1 MHDRKAS
8 FMFIT
13 ALLVLASL
21 IAGCNVVSGAGSASV
36 PSGQGYLDTIS
47 VTGFGEAYGTPDT
60 GTIQLGFS
68 TSNVDVGQAMSQSN
82 ATVERLTQAMLG
94 LGIAAEDI
102 QTTNFSVWP
111 EERYDPV
118 TGLPSGEKTYR
129 VENTL
134 SVKVRQLGSMPQV
147 IEAGLANGAN
157 NLYGLN
163 FSIDDSGALAAEARS
178 AAVADAQARAGELAA
193 ELGVTLGDARIANE
207 IYNTGYP
214 TSFEAAI
221 GVGGGG
227 APPISEGQLSVN
239 IQVVVTF
246 DIVR

>member
-1 MHDRKAS
+1 MNHQNVRPILAG
-8 FMFIT
+8 
-13 ALLVLASL
+13 LLILSTML
-21 IAGCNVVSGAGSASV
+21 AGCVAGSGSTTAV
-36 PSGQGYLDTIS
+36 NPSSQGYLDTIS
-47 VTGFGEAYGTPDT
+47 VTGFGEAFGVPDT

-68 TSNVDVGQAMSQSN
+68 TSNVDIGQAMSQSN

-94 LGIAAEDI
+94 VGIASEDI

-111 EERYDPV
+111 EERYDPL
-118 TGLPSGEKTYR
+118 TGLPTGEKTYR

-134 SVKVRQLGSMPQV
+134 SVKVRQLDSMPQV

-178 AAVADAQARAGELAA
+178 AAVADARARAEELAT
-193 ELGVTLGDARIANE
+193 ELGVSLGEARIASE

-214 TSFEAAI
+214 TSFEAAV
-221 GVGGGG
+221 GLGGGGG
-227 APPISEGQLSVN
+227 APPVSEGQLSVN

>member
-1 MHDRKAS
+1 MYDRKAS

-13 ALLVLASL
+13 ALLVLASVL
-21 IAGCNVVSGAGSASV
+21 AGCGAVTGAGTASLPSA
-36 PSGQGYLDTIS
+36 QGYLDTIS
-47 VTGFGEAYGTPDT
+47 VTGFGEAYGAPDT

-111 EERYDPV
+111 EERYDPAS
-118 TGLPSGEKTYR
+118 GLPSGEKIYR
-129 VENTL
+129 VENTI
-134 SVKVRQLGSMPQV
+134 SVKIRQLDSMPQV
-147 IEAGLANGAN
+147 IESGLANGAN

-178 AAVADAQARAGELAA
+178 AAVADARARAGELAA

-214 TSFEAAI
+214 ASFEAAI